1 MIPPILSVRNLKKVF
16 PGNFCAVD
24 EISFDLAEGEI
35 LGLLGSNGAGKTTT
49 IQMLLSTL
57 TPTAGSISYFGKSL
71 SIHRSE
77 ILKQVVFASAYAN
90 LPWALTIW
98 QNLNIIG
105 RLYGLSKGKFNA
117 NLDRLLD
124 RFGILDKKHLPVA
137 SLSAGQITRLMLVKA
152 FLVEPK
158 IVLLD
163 EPTASLDPDIASE
176 VCSYILEQRNKNGV
190 SFLFTSHKMDEVS
203 KACDRTLFLQ
213 KGKIIAND
221 KPAALAKSVSG
232 ASLHLTSSTHLPQ
245 ITVAAKEAQI
255 LFTIKESSISLLIAE
270 DRIASFLTQLA
281 QNGVQY
287 DAIDIQKPTLEDY
300 FIKLAQENHRC
311 I

>member
-1 MIPPILSVRNLKKVF
+1 MSPPVLSVRNLKKTF
-16 PGNFCAVD
+16 PGNSLAVD
-24 EISFDLAEGEI
+24 DVSFDLEEGEI

-57 TPTAGSISYFGKSL
+57 TQTAGSIFYFGKNL
-71 SIHRSE
+71 STHRSE
-77 ILKQVVFASAYAN
+77 ILKQVVFASTYAN
-90 LPWALTIW
+90 LPWALTVW
-98 QNLNIIG
+98 QNLNIIR
-105 RLYGLSKGKFNA
+105 RLYGLSKEKFNA

-152 FLVEPK
+152 FIVEPK

-176 VCSYILEQRNKNGV
+176 VCSYILEQRNENGV

-221 KPAALAKSVSG
+221 TPSALAKSVSG
-232 ASLHLTSSTHLPQ
+232 ASLHLTSLTHLPQ
-245 ITVAAKEAQI
+245 ITQIAKDAKI
-255 LFTIKESSISLLIAE
+255 PFTIREPSVSLLLDE
-270 DRIASFLTQLA
+270 KRIAPFLTQLA
-281 QNGVQY
+281 QNAIQY
-287 DAIDIQKPTLEDY
+287 NAIDIQKPTLEDY
-300 FIKLAQENHRC
+300 FIQLAQENHR
-311 I
+311 